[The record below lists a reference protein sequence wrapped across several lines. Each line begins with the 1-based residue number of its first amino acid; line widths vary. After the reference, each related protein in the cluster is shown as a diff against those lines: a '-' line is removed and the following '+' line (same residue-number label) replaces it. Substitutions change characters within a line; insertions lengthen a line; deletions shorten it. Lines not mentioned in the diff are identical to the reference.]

1 MGRRRLAQPAV
12 AVGRLAELAVIALAL
27 IVAGGILVAP
37 DLTIEQRAGGLG
49 TIAAGLIVISRLSR
63 RGER

>member
-1 MGRRRLAQPAV
+1 M

-63 RGER
+63 RRGER